1 MPAQVKPRIGA
12 ADLLTLLRFPLA
24 ALFPV
29 VHGALERL
37 AIVAVA
43 AASDLADGLVAR
55 RTGGSRWGPVLD
67 PIADKT
73 FMAAAFI
80 SLASRGVL
88 NPLEI
93 VGVLLR
99 DIVAILAFAGTAI
112 LRRPVALPARAGGK
126 AVTVLQVLTL
136 LALIAASPL
145 TRQLAWATAGV
156 SVYAIWDYGRAATRR
171 DGVPPVPPVP
181 PVP

>member
-1 MPAQVKPRIGA
+1 MKVAQVKPRVGA
-12 ADLLTLLRFPLA
+12 ADLLTVMRFPLA
-24 ALFPV
+24 ALFPI
-29 VHGALERL
+29 VHSSLARL
-37 AIVAVA
+37 AIVALA
-43 AASDLADGLVAR
+43 AVTDLADGLIAR

-73 FMAAAFI
+73 FMATAFI
-80 SLASRGVL
+80 TLASRGVL
-88 NPLEI
+88 FPLEI
-93 VGVLLR
+93 AGVLLR
-99 DIVAILAFAGTAI
+99 DIVAVLAFAGTVI

-145 TRQLAWATAGV
+145 TRQLAWATAAV

-171 DGVPPVPPVP
+171 DAGPPVP
-181 PVP
+181 